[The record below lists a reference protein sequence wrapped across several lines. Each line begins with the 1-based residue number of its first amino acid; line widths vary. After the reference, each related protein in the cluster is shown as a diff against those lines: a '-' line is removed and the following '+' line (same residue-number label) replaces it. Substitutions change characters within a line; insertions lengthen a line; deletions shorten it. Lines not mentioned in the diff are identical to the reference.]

1 MYKVKKTVRPG
12 QRVILKR
19 TFKPYG
25 RKIDLDTANQ
35 AQLKHLYEMRN
46 KYIEFVPEKLESKKA
61 PEKKPNTELK
71 DVNKS

>member
-1 MYKVKKTVRPG
+1 MYKVKRTVRPG

-35 AQLKHLYEMRN
+35 AQLKHLYDMHN
-46 KYIEFVPEKLESKKA
+46 KYIEFVPESKKA

>member
-1 MYKVKKTVRPG
+1 MYKVKKKVRPG

-19 TFKPYG
+19 SFKPYG

-35 AQLKHLYEMRN
+35 AQLKHLYDMHN
-46 KYIEFVPEKLESKKA
+46 KYIEFVPEKIESKQ
-61 PEKKPNTELK
+61 EKNKLK